1 MCTVH
6 LRTLRLVA
14 GLVYLRLVRLA
25 TAAGSKFACS
35 CLRLS
40 LSTLMRD
47 GAMEVA
53 SHVAGCM
60 QRMAAWAA
68 GWPGSLTGLA
78 GWLAG
83 WMLDS

>member
-1 MCTVH
+1 MH

-40 LSTLMRD
+40 TLMRD

-60 QRMAAWAA
+60 G
-68 GWPGSLTGLA
+68 GWLA
-78 GWLAG
+78 REPDRPGWLAG
-83 WMLDS
+83 WLDSG